1 MKILNK
7 NYNIDNKLNKDIILI
22 SDIHYND
29 YTDLNRLNFILKEI
43 KKHKPDYI
51 CIPGD
56 IINKANI
63 DNEKEFIEWLKKLSK
78 ITKVIISLGNHEFYV
93 NKNKDI
99 YNLNKELI
107 KEIKDINNLY
117 LLDNDNVIIDNI
129 NFIGITLPI
138 EYYKNN
144 KLCYDE
150 LNKIKIYKKY
160 YNILLCHSPLNICD
174 KEILKDKNIDLILC
188 GHMHGGVLPNFLR
201 KLFKNRGL
209 ISPTKG
215 IFPKCAYGYLKIE
228 NSNII
233 ISSGIRVLPFK
244 LLNKLFRMEI
254 VKIQI

>member
-7 NYNIDNKLNKDIILI
+7 KYNIDNKLNKKIILI

-29 YTDLNRLNFILKEI
+29 CTDLNRLNYVLKEI

-56 IINKANI
+56 ITDKANI
-63 DNEKEFIEWLKKLSK
+63 EDEKEFIEWLKKISK

-99 YNLNKELI
+99 YFLNKELI
-107 KEIKDINNLY
+107 KKIKNINNLY
-117 LLDNDNVIIDNI
+117 LLDNDNVVIDNI
-129 NFIGITLPI
+129 NFMGITI
-138 EYYKNN
+138 KDSKKS
-144 KLCYDE
+144 KLCYEE
-150 LNKIKIYKKY
+150 LNKLKTYKKY
-160 YNILLCHSPLNICD
+160 YNILLCHNPLNICD
-174 KEILKDKNIDLILC
+174 KKILKDKNINLILC

-215 IFPKCAYGYLKIE
+215 LFPKYAYGYLKIE

>member
-7 NYNIDNKLNKDIILI
+7 NYNIDNKLNKNIILI

-29 YTDLNRLNFILKEI
+29 CTDLNRLNFVLKEI
-43 KKHKPDYI
+43 RKHRPDYI

-107 KEIKDINNLY
+107 KKIKDINNLY
-117 LLDNDNVIIDNI
+117 LLDNENVVIDNI
-129 NFIGITLPI
+129 NFIGLTI
-138 EYYKNN
+138 EYNKKN
-144 KLCYDE
+144 KLCYE
-150 LNKIKIYKKY
+150 EINKIKIYKKY
-160 YNILLCHSPLNICD
+160 YNILLCHNPLNICD
-174 KEILKDKNIDLILC
+174 KKILKDKNIDLILC

-209 ISPTKG
+209 ISPNKG
-215 IFPKCAYGYLKIE
+215 LFPKYAYGYLKIE